1 MSWAMHQEAFSE
13 ISYTTD
19 YGRHPFDLKLI
30 CWSRWVHFISYA
42 HAILIDSSP
51 SHLHVAASSYYSCQ
65 HGAKPF
71 RTAEN
76 ELLALDPEYSERNTP
91 TASII
96 DSTILLTKLCHHV
109 GPCMRDAFIPSSS
122 TQFIAI
128 IPRPALFCDP
138 KTRSR
143 DYILFVFR
151 FAAKTSV
158 TGTVPITLTCRQN
171 RTRCSG

>member
-1 MSWAMHQEAFSE
+1 MTCHQNMLAAYSRVVAWLPMSWAMHQEAFSE

-42 HAILIDSSP
+42 HALLIDSSP

-96 DSTILLTKLCHHV
+96 DSTILPTKLCHHV
-109 GPCMRDAFIPSSS
+109 GPCMRDAFIPSFYTVHSDHSS
-122 TQFIAI
+122 ARSTRKLGHGITFYLFSGL
-128 IPRPALFCDP
+128 RPKP
-138 KTRSR
+138 RSR
-143 DYILFVFR
+143 EL
-151 FAAKTSV
+151 
-158 TGTVPITLTCRQN
+158 
-171 RTRCSG
+171 

>member
-128 IPRPALFCDP
+128 IPRPARP
-138 KTRSR
+138 EN
-143 DYILFVFR
+143 
-151 FAAKTSV
+151 SV
-158 TGTVPITLTCRQN
+158 TGLHFICFQVCGQN
-171 RTRCSG
+171 LGHGNCSYYFDFSSEPDAV

>member
-1 MSWAMHQEAFSE
+1 MSWAMRQEAFSE

-122 TQFIAI
+122 THSDHSSARSVL
-128 IPRPALFCDP
+128 RPEN
-138 KTRSR
+138 
-143 DYILFVFR
+143 
-151 FAAKTSV
+151 V
-158 TGTVPITLTCRQN
+158 TGLHFICFQVCGGHAN
-171 RTRCSG
+171 CSYCFDLSSEVDVV